1 MKSAA
6 TGTASGCVVWML
18 VFCMLSICVLTLA
31 LPVGSIVATVSG
43 DFVVRVVGPYLCP
56 PGSTGEIITFAT
68 TTVDSNGVRQ
78 PATGYEMQ
86 CVDASGSIVRAP
98 SPDYAFAWLGI
109 LAVIGLVLSA
119 LFAFLFAAPAG
130 VLIANLTSRWRQ
142 RNSR

>member
-18 VFCMLSICVLTLA
+18 VFCMLSFCVLTLA
-31 LPVGSIVATVSG
+31 LPLGSIVSTVSG
-43 DFVVRVVGPYLCP
+43 DFVVRVVEPYLCP

-98 SPDYAFAWLGI
+98 SPDYAFLWLGI
-109 LAVIGLVLSA
+109 LAVIGLVLAA

-130 VLIANLTSRWRQ
+130 VLVAKLVNLLRQ
-142 RNSR
+142 RRAG